1 MIVSTDSSTIFINQ
15 SDNINI
21 ISKLGHT
28 IHLPCL
34 IYKKN
39 DQTNVNKDLF
49 QRERER
55 LINFKFQFIFLG

>member
-1 MIVSTDSSTIFINQ
+1 MTVSDSIFINQ

-28 IHLPCL
+28 INLPCL

-39 DQTNVNKDLF
+39 DQTNVNISILY
-49 QRERER
+49 
-55 LINFKFQFIFLG
+55 